1 MCTRVTRPVH
11 RECHGDAA
19 RAEAEEEHRAAV
31 TTAKGGVHMSD
42 AQTVSPEFRWLER
55 GDGEPVV
62 FLHVLMSNMYH
73 CEPTL
78 EALDRVCRAIALS
91 LPILE
96 ADLPETSIE
105 EVGRY
110 VVRFLDAL
118 DIPKAVIGGNSLGGH
133 VALEMSVSLRERVSG
148 HILTGSSGLFERSF
162 TRGVPH
168 RPTDAYVRQKMEE
181 IFFDP
186 RLVTPEWVE
195 SVRRTVTTPASA
207 LRVIRFARAAKRHN
221 LEDRLG
227 SIEAPALLVWGMDD
241 RITAPEVADR
251 FHALL
256 PESRLVF
263 LPCCGHAPMLER
275 PEAFN
280 EAVTEWLGGTQ
291 DKSGAGLGGG
301 VRGVLAAVV

>member
-1 MCTRVTRPVH
+1 
-11 RECHGDAA
+11 
-19 RAEAEEEHRAAV
+19 
-31 TTAKGGVHMSD
+31 MSD
-42 AQTVSPEFRWLER
+42 AQTVYPEFRWLER

-62 FLHVLMSNMYH
+62 FLHGLMGYMDH
-73 CEPTL
+73 WEQTI

-91 LPILE
+91 LPILK

-118 DIPKAVIGGNSLGGH
+118 GIPKAVIGGNSLGGH
-133 VALEMSVSLRERVSG
+133 VALEMALSHRERVSG
-148 HILTGSSGLFERSF
+148 LILTGSSGLFERSF
-162 TRGVPH
+162 TRSVPH
-168 RPTDAYVRQKMEE
+168 RPTGAYVRQKMEE

-221 LEDRLG
+221 LGDRLG
-227 SIEAPALLVWGMDD
+227 SIEAPALLVWGKDD
-241 RITAPEVADR
+241 RITAPEVAER

-275 PEAFN
+275 AEAFN
-280 EAVTEWLGGTQ
+280 EAVTEWLADTR
-291 DKSGAGLGGG
+291 DRRGAGLVGG
-301 VRGVLAAVV
+301 VR